1 MTSQLTPR
9 SRKATFPSL
18 GELAAA
24 AAAAVA
30 AAAVIAD
37 VAAANDDAFDPD

>member
-18 GELAAA
+18 GELA